1 MNFFSKIFRKDDGS
15 PSKNPPKTSGIGITL
30 SGGSA
35 RGFAHIGVLKA
46 LSEINV
52 EPEIISGT
60 SMGAMVGV
68 LYAAGFTPD
77 EIKKIVTRRRAIKM
91 IRLSWGKNGLFD
103 MGRLRRI
110 METEIKENDFSALKK
125 PFYLAVSNIN
135 EGKSEIISSG
145 PLFDYVL
152 ASGAVPVIFTPQIIN
167 GITYVDGGLYNNLPA
182 NAIRDKCKTLIG
194 SHVNYIGEIDSFK
207 GIRQI
212 AERAFTLGIEYNV
225 IPSKKL
231 CDYMI
236 EPPEMRKFSYWDF
249 DKAEQIIEV
258 GYNHTKKMIDS
269 GEIPVD
275 KLRSKSK

>member
-1 MNFFSKIFRKDDGS
+1 MNLFRNIFRKGDES

-125 PFYLAVSNIN
+125 PFYLTVSNIN

-152 ASGAVPVIFTPQIIN
+152 ASGAVPVIFTPQVIN

-182 NAIRDKCKTLIG
+182 NAIRDKCKILIG
-194 SHVNYIGEIDSFK
+194 SHVNYKGKIECFR

-212 AERAFTLGIEYNV
+212 AERSFTLGIEYNV
-225 IPSKKL
+225 APSKKL
-231 CDYMI
+231 CDYFI
-236 EPPEMRKFSYWDF
+236 EPPEMRNFSYWDF

-269 GEIPVD
+269 GDIPVD